1 MDVLAALR
9 NGNVLPPLRKIL
21 GLLDEKD
28 LRSLC
33 LANSNG
39 KTMVEELVL
48 PLWEEDK
55 IIRWKGDYWK
65 GAATKIP
72 VAEME
77 EFRLSTTPNG
87 LIIVASSS
95 SSSSSNQESNKATTE
110 ITVTAY
116 DGKEAAATTDPVA
129 RSVHTLERAVELD
142 QLLCTKDVVVLTA
155 TAPIAAAATSSSVIS
170 LLLRASDLSLIR
182 KRWHLGLEHCRMVKS
197 TWSVVTALTKQRHL
211 RVEEVPGDGNKIR
224 STAIDGAEKVCKN
237 GSVLALV
244 SSAGGYAL
252 FTRAA
257 GFAPSH
263 RKYDFR
269 LYDLKSSSLVWLSP
283 ESCPMTESSAALV
296 ADGKEECCFLVRTE
310 QQSKQLV
317 MRQHC
322 LRRDGENRPSVEDRE
337 SVIPAKLANGI
348 HRAEVMSEPFSS
360 GILCL
365 WALFC
370 DGAEGVFFAE
380 ASNGDLNWTFVSAP
394 GREDYR
400 FPGRNSYHSSYWT
413 CLGSASE
420 GTALVDVRE

>member
-1 MDVLAALR
+1 MQVLAALR

-21 GLLDEKD
+21 GFLDEKD

-33 LANSNG
+33 LAHPQG
-39 KTMVEELVL
+39 KGMAEELVL
-48 PLWEEDK
+48 PTWEEDR

-65 GAATKIP
+65 GAAIKIP
-72 VAEME
+72 VPEME
-77 EFRLSTTPNG
+77 EFRLATTPGG
-87 LIIVASSS
+87 LIIIARSSRRILGGG
-95 SSSSSNQESNKATTE
+95 KTTTTV
-110 ITVTAY
+110 TVTAY
-116 DGKEAAATTDPVA
+116 DGREAAATTSPIASFVL
-129 RSVHTLERAVELD
+129 SLERAVEMD
-142 QLLCTKDVVVLTA
+142 QLLATQGVITLAATTTA
-155 TAPIAAAATSSSVIS
+155 AEATSSSVLF
-170 LLLRASDLSLIR
+170 LLLRPSDLSLIR
-182 KRWHLGLEHCRMVKS
+182 KRWHLGVEHCRMVKS

-211 RVEEVPGDGNKIR
+211 RVEEVLSDGSKIR
-224 STAIDGAEKVCKN
+224 STAIDGAEEVYKK

-296 ADGKEECCFLVRTE
+296 ADGKEECCFLVWTE

-365 WALFC
+365 WALFR
-370 DGAEGVFFAE
+370 DGAEGAFFAE
-380 ASNGDLNWTFVSAP
+380 ACNEDLIWTFVSAP
-394 GREDYR
+394 GKEDYR

-420 GTALVDVRE
+420 GTALVDVKE